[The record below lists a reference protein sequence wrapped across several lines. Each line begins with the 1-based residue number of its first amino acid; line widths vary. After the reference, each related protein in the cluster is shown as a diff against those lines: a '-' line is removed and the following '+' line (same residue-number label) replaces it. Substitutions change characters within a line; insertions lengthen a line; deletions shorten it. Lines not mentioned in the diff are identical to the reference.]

1 MESSFKFKP
10 FSLPIWNTNNCNH
23 KMIFWGIFNHFSLA
37 QKRKSLHNFKTK
49 LCHSGHSAQQE
60 WLFHYLRFRD
70 CFAISWLYS
79 YSTTLRSKGL
89 VTSCACWNFFFGQNS
104 RQLAPGKNYRPMWSE
119 TRRRQHPLT
128 SKKFFLNSKNPD
140 RNILVHSWIN
150 LNNNLEFFGFPI
162 IFISVWKSDHRK
174 KDPFCH
180 HL

>member
-1 MESSFKFKP
+1 MYKYRRRAIITP
-10 FSLPIWNTNNCNH
+10 SLYTFYPLFEVYLSTVTFGLMYGYYLLRAYNSYKGKI
-23 KMIFWGIFNHFSLA
+23 
-37 QKRKSLHNFKTK
+37 LHNFKTK
-49 LCHSGHSAQQE
+49 LCHFGHSAQQE

-128 SKKFFLNSKNPD
+128 SKKFFLNSKKQEYSWF
-140 RNILVHSWIN
+140 ILN
-150 LNNNLEFFGFPI
+150 KLEFFGFPI
-162 IFISVWKSDHRK
+162 VFISV
-174 KDPFCH
+174 
-180 HL
+180 

>member
-1 MESSFKFKP
+1 MSQI
-10 FSLPIWNTNNCNH
+10 L
-23 KMIFWGIFNHFSLA
+23 FW
-37 QKRKSLHNFKTK
+37 TK
-49 LCHSGHSAQQE
+49 ISQNSHSAQQE

-128 SKKFFLNSKNPD
+128 SKSFFSTQKS
-140 RNILVHSWIN
+140 RNILDLSWIN
-150 LNNNLEFFGFPI
+150 LNFLVFLLFFSVFEKVIEKRTLFVI
-162 IFISVWKSDHRK
+162 IYKPVLCLFWFKTWIWKGHFSDLVYLIRSEKLHIK
-174 KDPFCH
+174 S
-180 HL
+180 

>member
-1 MESSFKFKP
+1 MS
-10 FSLPIWNTNNCNH
+10 
-23 KMIFWGIFNHFSLA
+23 A
-37 QKRKSLHNFKTK
+37 YFKTK
-49 LCHSGHSAQQE
+49 LCRSGHSAQQE

-128 SKKFFLNSKNPD
+128 SKKFFLNSKKQEYSWF
-140 RNILVHSWIN
+140 ILN
-150 LNNNLEFFGFPI
+150 KLEFFGFPI
-162 IFISVWKSDHRK
+162 IFISVWKSDRK
-174 KDPFCH
+174 KGLFLSSSINLFSAYFGLGPEFEKDIFQIWSAILLWKLH
-180 HL
+180 IKF